1 MTDSSAISTTTS
13 SSADSLKKDNRP
25 TSSPVPSSSSPT
37 SATKQA
43 ESSWRDKF
51 RTRAEEPGKERWRD
65 ASLSDKE
72 RWKEWQKAKDK
83 EQAKGS
89 TAGFYTDF
97 YRKKGSVGYWLD
109 MFF

>member
-1 MTDSSAISTTTS
+1 MTDSSSLSTITS
-13 SSADSLKKDNRP
+13 SSVDSLKGTQP
-25 TSSPVPSSSSPT
+25 SSSPVPAGVSPSS
-37 SATKQA
+37 AKKQA

-72 RWKEWQKAKDK
+72 RWKEWQKAKDR

-89 TAGFYTDF
+89 TAGFYTEF
-97 YRKKGSVGYWLD
+97 YKKKGSFGYWLD